1 MPDKTVFTVVGES
14 KHGWKDNINPTF
26 PFVARFSYNVPHPI
40 P

>member
-1 MPDKTVFTVVGES
+1 MPDKTDITALEKS
-14 KHGWKDNINPTF
+14 RHRWKDNINPAF